1 MPSRTARKR
10 GKAVVQSVRGDEPMM
25 RIEVCA
31 PNRTHC
37 TMVTGVLSLP
47 LVASIRVS

>member
-1 MPSRTARKR
+1 
-10 GKAVVQSVRGDEPMM
+10 M
-25 RIEVCA
+25 RIAELD
-31 PNRTHC
+31 PKRSHC

>member
-1 MPSRTARKR
+1 
-10 GKAVVQSVRGDEPMM
+10 MM
-25 RIEVCA
+25 RIEVWE
-31 PNRTHC
+31 PNRSHC